1 MRTSLERPNQ
11 VRLKMFLFAVRSEI
25 IQNEHTNFRP
35 QGATGNRLEAL
46 KADRAGQ
53 HSIRINDQFRVCF
66 VWTPEG
72 PVAVEITD
80 YH

>member
-1 MRTSLERPNQ
+1 MAQLLEPRT
-11 VRLKMFLFAVRSEI
+11 
-25 IQNEHTNFRP
+25 
-35 QGATGNRLEAL
+35 GARTLTVLAHH
-46 KADRAGQ
+46 A
-53 HSIRINDQFRVCF
+53 IRICF